1 MPPVLDWNR
10 AEDPRDV
17 VHLAVQA
24 LAEGQLIA
32 LPTEAGYV
40 LAASGLQ
47 PAAVER
53 LLPWLE
59 AGDRLTL
66 CLRSPDEALD
76 YAPGLTAVGQR
87 VASQLWPGPLCLNL
101 PADDPDALLSQLPT
115 PTQQLLLRDGSWLR
129 VGLDAHPAVTHIL
142 RLHPGPLVWHRLNPE
157 ADSVLRAID
166 RPGQEPT
173 IGLSIDAGPP
183 KYRSGVTEVEVVGNH
198 LRTLRPGPI
207 DLSVLQQAA
216 QLMILLICTGNTCR
230 SPMAQ
235 VLLEKQLRSRFT
247 DAFAAPGPPPA
258 AVLSAGTSAMSGGY
272 ASAEAVE
279 AMQQVGCDLSQ
290 HRSRPVSGSLLQR
303 ADIVLTLTAGHRS
316 AVVDRWPE
324 WGRKVRLL
332 DPDGQDVSD
341 PFGGPLELYQACA
354 SQIEHYTQ
362 YWVDQLHEDQL
373 PQWL

>member
-24 LAEGQLIA
+24 LAEGQVIA

-47 PAAVER
+47 PEAVER

-59 AGDRLTL
+59 SGTRLTL
-66 CLRSPDEALD
+66 CLRSADEAID

-87 VASQLWPGPLCLNL
+87 VANQLLPGPLCLNL
-101 PADDPDALLSQLPT
+101 PADDPDALLSQLPST
-115 PTQQLLLRDGSWLR
+115 TQLLLLRQGGWLQ

-157 ADSVLRAID
+157 ADSVLQAIGGRD
-166 RPGQEPT
+166 QQPP

-183 KYRSGVTEVEVVGNH
+183 KYRGGVTEVEIAGNR
-198 LRTLRPGPI
+198 LRTVRPGPI
-207 DLSVLQQAA
+207 DPSLLQQAA
-216 QLMILLICTGNTCR
+216 QLVILLICTGNTCR

-235 VLLEKQLRSRFT
+235 VLLEKQLRSRFAE
-247 DAFAAPGPPPA
+247 AFAGSGPPPA

-279 AMQQVGCDLSQ
+279 AMQRVGCDLSQ
-290 HRSRPVSGSLLQR
+290 HRSRPVSSSLLQR
-303 ADIVLTLTAGHRS
+303 ADMVLTLTAGHRA
-316 AVVDRWPE
+316 AVVGRWPQ
-324 WGRKVRLL
+324 WAAKVRLL

-362 YWVDQLHEDQL
+362 YWVDHIHPNQL
-373 PQWL
+373 PQWV